1 MRRRSENS
9 KDNRVS
15 SRLTDKNLESFTIWS
30 KDFQTQSAYMN
41 MILNDYYKRHGRP
54 TKEKWIGV

>member
-54 TKEKWIGV
+54 TKSD